1 MEKRY
6 KETIGHIKNQLDME
20 KKNIKQL
27 KTAKQNYMLEKGEL
41 EEFFNK

>member
-20 KKNIKQL
+20 KKTIKQL
-27 KTAKQNYMLEKGEL
+27 KNAKQNYMLEKGEL
-41 EEFFNK
+41 EEFFNG